1 MLCYHLWH
9 AVLPPFFAQMFAG
22 FSLWHFEESWHQL
35 CLGAWVDVE
44 DDPLEPWRG
53 QTSRVEEDAV
63 KLHVCR
69 GCIGVQMSQFPF
81 NQGAE
86 RGNRLSLKF
95 AHPQDVK
102 GMRDCP
108 CRGQVEFAWG
118 VIHPKKWRIVAQLLV
133 SLVLYFPRLRAKPD
147 NLKYI
152 SCQRCPFVACPQ
164 ASLGRASEALRCE

>member
-1 MLCYHLWH
+1 MLSPPSH
-9 AVLPPFFAQMFAG
+9 AVLPPLACCGTTFFCPDVCRFLPLAFRGVVA
-22 FSLWHFEESWHQL
+22 SALPR
-35 CLGAWVDVE
+35 CLGGCRRRSTGALAR
-44 DDPLEPWRG
+44 PN
-53 QTSRVEEDAV
+53 RVEEHAV

-86 RGNRLSLKF
+86 RGNRLFLKF

-118 VIHPKKWRIVAQLLV
+118 VIHLKKWRIVAQLLV

-147 NLKYI
+147 NLESI
-152 SCQRCPFVACPQ
+152 SCQRCP
-164 ASLGRASEALRCE
+164 L